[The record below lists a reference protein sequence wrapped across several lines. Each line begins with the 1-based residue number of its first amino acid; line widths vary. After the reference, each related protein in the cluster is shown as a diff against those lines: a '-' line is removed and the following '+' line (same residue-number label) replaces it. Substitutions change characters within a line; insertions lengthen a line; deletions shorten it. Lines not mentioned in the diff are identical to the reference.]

1 MVTDSCMVL
10 YGNSVFLAGI
20 KAGLE
25 RASTLELIAL
35 EAGNPDAA
43 DLIRMRRPQAV
54 LFDLSQAQPDF
65 ATPLLLEQPGLM
77 LIGVDPS
84 RDELLVLCS
93 YPVQALS
100 VPDLVR
106 LIIEELPSPNG
117 ARRGAEGVH
126 S

>member
-1 MVTDSCMVL
+1 MTENPCLIL

-20 KAGLE
+20 QAEFE
-25 RASTLELIAL
+25 RDTTLELITL
-35 EAGNPDAA
+35 DAGSPDMKN
-43 DLIRMRRPQAV
+43 LIRARRPRAV
-54 LFDLSQAQPDF
+54 LFDLNLGQPDF
-65 ATPLLLEQPGLM
+65 AIPLLLEQSDLL
-77 LIGVDPS
+77 LIGVDAS
-84 RDELLVLCS
+84 KDELLVLCS
-93 YPVQALS
+93 YPVRALS